1 MFVDAMPRA
10 HNEATVED
18 IVKVFKDLGV
28 PEEKLRGAR
37 LVRRFHRSPC
47 RAALGHSEVHSTPDE
62 VVDRD
67 CPRRALHE
75 FFEGQTDNVRKHG
88 CECCQLC
95 TEQGAFCID
104 GLEDCREYDALGQ
117 KASSGQDGSVSES
130 TAF

>member
-1 MFVDAMPRA
+1 MLLA
-10 HNEATVED
+10 
-18 IVKVFKDLGV
+18 I
-28 PEEKLRGAR
+28 LRY
-37 LVRRFHRSPC
+37 
-47 RAALGHSEVHSTPDE
+47 E

-95 TEQGAFCID
+95 TEKGAFCID
-104 GLEDCREYDALGQ
+104 GLEDCSEYDALGQ